1 MFSPLGTLHLFH
13 DFLSSHQSFST
24 RFRILEKLLDLN
36 TISPILSSFE
46 PAGCVQVT
54 RLGFHILFLKAGFMI
69 QVPDHKEKKLFEG
82 SDKSNSTD
90 NEQHGHER
98 IDENETDEMVRT

>member
-1 MFSPLGTLHLFH
+1 
-13 DFLSSHQSFST
+13 
-24 RFRILEKLLDLN
+24 
-36 TISPILSSFE
+36 
-46 PAGCVQVT
+46 
-54 RLGFHILFLKAGFMI
+54 MI

-98 IDENETDEMVRT
+98 IDENETDEMVRTWFLIRSDTSWAAMAAPKA